1 LRKIQ
6 TSRTESQKTLKCRDL
21 YEDGTNLIRKNLR
34 LKTVASPK
42 IKRCVLKKRGKTR
55 VEDTQQRENKTV
67 VLLRFQGWAE
77 ATDPRAAEF
86 WSQLILLVTQ
96 KREKRILWCVSSQHK
111 QKNRKKKKKQSLLT
125 LHTNSALDSPISPKS
140 ATAVASLLQDQN
152 LQPLPEA
159 EINHHT
165 RRLSSLPSP
174 PSTVSLS
181 WQHLHWNQNQHCH

>member
-1 LRKIQ
+1 VLALNTNKK
-6 TSRTESQKTLKCRDL
+6 TE
-21 YEDGTNLIRKNLR
+21 
-34 LKTVASPK
+34 
-42 IKRCVLKKRGKTR
+42 
-55 VEDTQQRENKTV
+55 
-67 VLLRFQGWAE
+67 
-77 ATDPRAAEF
+77 
-86 WSQLILLVTQ
+86 
-96 KREKRILWCVSSQHK
+96 
-111 QKNRKKKKKQSLLT
+111 KKKKQSLLT